1 MPTGKSKTKPST
13 PTNQKTGR
21 GCQERL
27 VEPLHCP
34 FCGSNAVRVK
44 GMPKREHDRMA
55 FMAVECQSCGAWGP
69 VSAGV
74 DSQKAIRKWNDQ
86 IGWQCMGS
94 ARYILEDANP
104 EKLAEACGLPL
115 GVITAA
121 LKNILLNAE
130 AIRSAGESTPTK

>member
-1 MPTGKSKTKPST
+1 MQTKKHTSKPETSSQ
-13 PTNQKTGR
+13 QKAGR

-34 FCGSNAVRVK
+34 FCGSDAGRVK
-44 GMPKREHDRMA
+44 GLPKREHDRMA

-86 IGWQCMGS
+86 IGWQCIGS

-104 EKLAEACGLPL
+104 KKLAEACGLPL

-121 LKNILLNAE
+121 LKNILLNSKHSNPE
-130 AIRSAGESTPTK
+130 LGERP